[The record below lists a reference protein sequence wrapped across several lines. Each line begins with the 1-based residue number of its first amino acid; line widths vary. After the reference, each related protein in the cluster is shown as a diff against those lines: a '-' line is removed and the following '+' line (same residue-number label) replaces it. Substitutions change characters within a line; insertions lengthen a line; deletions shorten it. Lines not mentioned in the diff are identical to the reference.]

1 MDKLISNVSNNVSN
15 AVNNASDNVK
25 NMSNNVLQR
34 ANAVSG
40 NVGNN
45 LNQGF
50 GVASS
55 KINSGM
61 ANISDG
67 VGNISDRFM
76 NILPY
81 NSAEILSSGSDFIN
95 SNNII
100 SRIIFIILVII
111 LFVIFFKIGVNVIT
125 AAMAPDSSPF
135 LFKDM
140 KDAKQLLI
148 VPQDPKSKGSI
159 PVFRSKNQYN
169 GLEFTY
175 STWIF
180 VDDPTY
186 RNNQKYKHIF
196 HKGNDFLGNDSIYY
210 PNNAPGLYLYNGTK
224 QHVEDPN
231 IIDSY
236 DYAHPI
242 MSLLIRQNI
251 FTNENNNDDHFYEDV
266 NIEGIPINKWVCII
280 VRVNN
285 QNVMDVFI
293 NGKLMKRSKLPGVV
307 KQNYDNVYIN
317 MNGGFSG
324 YLSSLKY
331 YDYAIGTFEIGAIVS
346 GGPSMKL
353 SKSSNI
359 SESKPE
365 YLSSK
370 WFFSETNPLY
380 N

>member
-1 MDKLISNVSNNVSN
+1 MSELINNVSNNISN
-15 AVNNASDNVK
+15 TVNNISNNAQNL
-25 NMSNNVLQR
+25 SNNVLQR

-40 NVGNN
+40 NVSNN
-45 LNQGF
+45 LNNGFNMVSTNVNTGISNVSSGF
-50 GVASS
+50 G
-55 KINSGM
+55 
-61 ANISDG
+61 NIG
-67 VGNISDRFM
+67 DRFM

-81 NSAEILSSGSDFIN
+81 NSAELVSSGSDFIN

-100 SRIIFIILVII
+100 ARIIFIVLVII
-111 LFVIFFKIGVNVIT
+111 LFIIFFKIGISVI
-125 AAMAPDSSPF
+125 SSVMTPNTSPY
-135 LFKDM
+135 LFEHM
-140 KDAKQLLI
+140 KDAKQLTI

-159 PVFRSKNQYN
+159 SVYRSKNQYN

-196 HKGNDFLGNDSIYY
+196 HKGNDHLGNDSIYY
-210 PNNAPGLYLYNGTK
+210 PNNSPGLYLYNGTK
-224 QHVEDPN
+224 DHVEDPN
-231 IIDSY
+231 LIDSY

-251 FTNENNNDDHFYEDV
+251 FTNEDNNDSDIYEDIDV
-266 NIEGIPINKWVCII
+266 EGIPINKWVCII

-293 NGKLMKRSKLPGVV
+293 NGKLIKRRKLSGIA

-331 YDYAIGTFEIGAIVS
+331 YNYAIGTFEISSIVS
-346 GGPSMKL
+346 NGPSMK
-353 SKSSNI
+353 I
-359 SESKPE
+359 SASANMAHAKPN

-370 WFFSETNPLY
+370 WFFSQSNPLY

>member
-1 MDKLISNVSNNVSN
+1 
-15 AVNNASDNVK
+15 
-25 NMSNNVLQR
+25 
-34 ANAVSG
+34 
-40 NVGNN
+40 
-45 LNQGF
+45 
-50 GVASS
+50 
-55 KINSGM
+55 
-61 ANISDG
+61 
-67 VGNISDRFM
+67 
-76 NILPY
+76 
-81 NSAEILSSGSDFIN
+81 
-95 SNNII
+95 
-100 SRIIFIILVII
+100 
-111 LFVIFFKIGVNVIT
+111 
-125 AAMAPDSSPF
+125 MAPDSSPF

-140 KDAKQLLI
+140 KDAKQLVI

-236 DYAHPI
+236 DYSHPI

-251 FTNENNNDDHFYEDV
+251 FTNENNNDDNFYQDV

-285 QNVMDVFI
+285 QNIMDVFI
-293 NGKLMKRSKLPGVV
+293 NGKLMKRSKLPGVA

-331 YDYAIGTFEIGAIVS
+331 YDYAIGTFEIGSIVS
-346 GGPSMKL
+346 AGPSMKL
-353 SKSSNI
+353 STSSNM
-359 SESKPE
+359 SESKPD
-365 YLSSK
+365 YLSAK
-370 WFFSETNPLY
+370 WFFSESNPIY

>member
-1 MDKLISNVSNNVSN
+1 MNNLISSVSNNVSN
-15 AVNNASDNVK
+15 AVNNASDNVQ

-50 GVASS
+50 GVISS
-55 KINSGM
+55 NVNSGM

-67 VGNISDRFM
+67 FGNISDRFM

-81 NSAEILSSGSDFIN
+81 NSAEILSSGSDFMN

-100 SRIIFIILVII
+100 SRIIFITLVII
-111 LFVIFFKIGVNVIT
+111 LFVIFFKIGVSIIS
-125 AAMAPDSSPF
+125 AAMAPNSSPF

-140 KDAKQLLI
+140 KDAKQLVI

-159 PVFRSKNQYN
+159 QVFRSKNQYN

-210 PNNAPGLYLYNGTK
+210 PNNSPGLYLYNGTK
-224 QHVEDPN
+224 DHIEDPN

-242 MSLLIRQNI
+242 MSLLIEQNI

-280 VRVNN
+280 IRVNN

-346 GGPSMKL
+346 NGPSIKL
-353 SKSSNI
+353 LNSSNM

-365 YLSSK
+365 YLSAK